1 MKRFWIFWCVAAVL
15 ITGACS
21 VEPSIG
27 NEVGDF
33 SENISLV
40 SWNVQTFFNADSYRY
55 DWSWFYDGHDFYC
68 TNHERKC

>member
-40 SWNVQTFFNADSYRY
+40 SWNVQTFFKAA
-55 DWSWFYDGHDFYC
+55 FDGSEYSNFVQC
-68 TNHERKC
+68 FG